1 MLRVGLSA
9 VECWRPKVIYPNFV
23 GLDVHARTIVGCV
36 IDVDTGEVVHRRFG
50 YELAEVVAQDSFAAW
65 CVEIGI

>member
-1 MLRVGLSA
+1 M
-9 VECWRPKVIYPNFV
+9 IYRNFV